1 MLRGVFDGPG
11 HGGMLLAL
19 PPRLKSPRSCGMQHK
34 LLLLLLLGPLEWD

>member
-19 PPRLKSPRSCGMQHK
+19 PPRPKSPQSCGMRRK
-34 LLLLLLLGPLEWD
+34 LLLLLLGLLEWD